1 MTKTLLKYSLP
12 AAIILLAA
20 CGGASEDPGT
30 TAAAEAPDQSASLT
44 SEETDGGESEAP
56 QTPPESDVSEQVEY
70 DEGEENDRTAEL
82 IEAGVLAEDGSLE
95 PSQEEIDAALE
106 EIDAQNAAA
115 SGAGAEKIMIV
126 MDGSGSMWG
135 QIDGKT
141 KIEIARE
148 ALETFAYDLPE
159 DAPAGLIAY
168 GHRKKGDCEDIEVIM
183 APTVGNRAEIVGEVE
198 GITPIGKTP
207 LSAAV
212 ELAADTLKYE
222 EDAATVILITDGIET
237 CDVDPCELGLTLEER
252 GINFT
257 THIVGFGL
265 SEQEGRQVACL
276 AENTG
281 GYYIEASNADEL
293 SGAMEQVAEVVE
305 ADDPVPEPELA
316 EATLTVPEEVEIGSV
331 FEVTWT
337 GPENDDGNDYLDM
350 ADVERGEKVGK
361 YINWHYTHDRDGKKK
376 DLIEMRA
383 PVELGEYQVRYVWA
397 NPPHAPKVIA
407 SETFNV
413 IDAEVALSA
422 PERVNVGQMF
432 EVTWKGPMN
441 KNDYVDLVPKG
452 QTATNTQLAY
462 RYTNEGKDGAGVVEL
477 QAPTDPAETELRYV
491 TRGSD
496 GKRVLKTIPLIVEDV
511 RVEVAFN
518 PSVAMGS
525 TLDVSW
531 TGPNNMNDYID
542 IVERGF
548 EDTNTQLTYAYTK
561 NGNPAELKVPGDAG
575 EYDVRYVMRGTD
587 GKRVMYTAPLTL
599 TEVGA
604 TVEFTPDL
612 QVGDLL
618 EVEWTGPNT
627 RNDYIDIVE
636 RGFDKTNTQLAYQ
649 YTKTGNPVE
658 MKVPANPGDYD
669 VRYIMQ
675 SSTGKRIL
683 ATEPLTLADHDVSL
697 TFDTPVRIGQ
707 IVELE
712 WEGPAGHNNYVD
724 MVEEGFR
731 KTNAQLTYVYARK
744 SGEILE
750 LKPPA
755 EPGSYDI
762 RFILSGSDGERVM
775 YRETI
780 EVEDVATSIDAA
792 TSAAA
797 GSTIEAEW
805 DGPGGYNDYLDVV
818 PRGKKLPKDSIHYAY
833 TRHGDVLELKMPD
846 DAGEYDIR
854 YIHVGPDKRVV
865 KARVPIDVE

>member
-1 MTKTLLKYSLP
+1 MFSGP
-12 AAIILLAA
+12 A
-20 CGGASEDPGT
+20 E
-30 TAAAEAPDQSASLT
+30 
-44 SEETDGGESEAP
+44 
-56 QTPPESDVSEQVEY
+56 TPPEAEEGIDVAEQPVDTSATEEPEVY
-70 DEGEENDRTAEL
+70 DEGEENDRTGEL
-82 IEAGVLAEDGSLE
+82 VDAGILAEDGSLD
-95 PSQEEIDAALE
+95 PSQEEMDAALE
-106 EIDAQNAAA
+106 EIDAQNEAATPET
-115 SGAGAEKIMIV
+115 GDEKIMIV

-148 ALETFAYDLPE
+148 ALETFAYELPE
-159 DAPAGLIAY
+159 SAPTGLIAY
-168 GHRKKGDCEDIEVIM
+168 GHRKKGDCSDIEVIM
-183 APTVGNRAEIVGEVE
+183 TPTVGNRAEIVGEVD
-198 GITPIGKTP
+198 GITPTGKTP

-212 ELAADTLKYE
+212 ELAADTLKFE
-222 EDAATVILITDGIET
+222 EDKSTVILITDGIET
-237 CDVDPCELGLTLEER
+237 CDVDPCALGLSLEER
-252 GINFT
+252 GIDFT

-281 GYYIEASNADEL
+281 GYYLEASNADEL
-293 SGAMEQVAEVVE
+293 AGAMEQVVDVVE
-305 ADDPVPEPELA
+305 AEPVPEPELA

-337 GPENDDGNDYLDM
+337 GPENEDGNDYLDM
-350 ADVERGEKVGK
+350 AEPERGEKIGK

-407 SETFNV
+407 SETFTV
-413 IDAEVALSA
+413 VDADVALSA

-432 EVTWKGPMN
+432 EVAWKGPMN

-452 QTATNTQLAY
+452 QTATNTQITY
-462 RYTNEGKDGAGVVEL
+462 RYTNDGKDGRGVVEL
-477 QAPTDPAETELRYV
+477 QAPSEPAETELRYV

-496 GKRVLKTIPLIVEDV
+496 GKRVMKTVPLIVEDV
-511 RVEVAFN
+511 RAEVAFN

-531 TGPNNMNDYID
+531 TGPDNKNDYID

-548 EDTNTQLTYAYTK
+548 TDTNTQLSYAYTK
-561 NGNPAELKVPGDAG
+561 NGNPAELRVPGDPG
-575 EYDVRYVMRGTD
+575 EYDVRYVMRGID

-604 TVEFTPDL
+604 TLSFPAEAS
-612 QVGDLL
+612 VGDTL
-618 EVEWTGPNT
+618 EVEWTGPDV

-636 RGFDKTNTQLAYQ
+636 RGFDKTNTQLAYA
-649 YTKTGNPVE
+649 YTKNGNPVE
-658 MKVPANPGDYD
+658 MKVPSNPGEYD

-675 SSTGKRIL
+675 SSTGERVL
-683 ATEPLTLADHDVSL
+683 ATEPLTLTDTDVSL
-697 TFDTPVRIGQ
+697 TFDKPVKIGQ
-707 IVELE
+707 VIEIE
-712 WEGPAGHNNYVD
+712 WEGPADRLNYVD

-731 KTNAQLTYVYARK
+731 KTNTQLTYVYARK
-744 SGEILE
+744 AGEILE

-755 EPGSYDI
+755 EPGRYDI
-762 RFILSGSDGERVM
+762 RFILNASDGERVL

-780 EVEDVATSIDAA
+780 EVEDVAASIDAPESA
-792 TSAAA
+792 TV
-797 GSTIEAEW
+797 GETLEIEW
-805 DGPGGYNDYLDVV
+805 TGPGAYNDFLDVV
-818 PRGKKLPKDSIHYAY
+818 PRGKKLPKDSLTYQY
-833 TRHGDVLELKMPD
+833 TRRGDILELKMPD
-846 DAGEYDIR
+846 EPGQYDIR
-854 YIHVGPDKRVV
+854 YIHAGPDKRVV